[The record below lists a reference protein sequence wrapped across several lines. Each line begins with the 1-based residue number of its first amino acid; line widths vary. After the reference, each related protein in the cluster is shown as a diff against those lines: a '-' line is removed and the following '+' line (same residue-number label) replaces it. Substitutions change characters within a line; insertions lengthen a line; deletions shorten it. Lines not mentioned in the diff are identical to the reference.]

1 MIKRLFDIVF
11 ASCMLVLLLPLLI
24 TLSLWV
30 LLDSKG
36 GVFFGQER
44 VGLHRKSFKLWKFRT
59 MHPQSEQLGQ
69 LTVGSSDRRITRA
82 GYFLRKYKVDELPQ
96 LWNVLLGEMSV
107 VGPRPEVP
115 RYVAMYSSEQLQVL
129 SVCPGITDYASLKY
143 FRENDLLAAS
153 QNPEET
159 YINEIM
165 PAKLLLNLQYV
176 RKHSLLGDLKI
187 IVLTG
192 LRILKV

>member
-11 ASCMLVLLLPLLI
+11 ASCMLVLLLPLMI

-143 FRENDLLAAS
+143 FSENDLLAAS